1 VNALIVTHHPEE
13 GPGLLEAILQER
25 GWEVTEVG
33 LWNGNSLPDPTRF
46 HLLVLMGGPMN
57 VNEEDLHPFLAKEK
71 HFVRQWI
78 NKGNPIV
85 GICLGAQLIA
95 HCLGG
100 KVYKGNREEIG
111 WHEVVLTEEGRRDPF
126 LQSFPV
132 LFPVFQWHAETFDLP
147 EKAVLLAAGQDY
159 PHQAFRYR
167 DTTYAFQFH
176 FELTERMIQQW
187 LAESEVDEEKKRS
200 ITSSLLLHLPA
211 IHQAC
216 RNFMQPFLDSAE
228 RLTGTRKERFYA
240 HAKRNNKPA
249 VG

>member
-1 VNALIVTHHPEE
+1 MKALIVTHHPEE
-13 GPGLLEAILQER
+13 GPGLLEAILRER
-25 GWEVTEVG
+25 GWEMDEVG
-33 LWNGNSLPDPTRF
+33 LWNGNSLPDPTPF
-46 HLLVLMGGPMN
+46 HLLVLMGGPMS

-100 KVYKGNREEIG
+100 KVYKGSREEIG
-111 WHEVVLTEEGRRDPF
+111 WYKVMLTDEGRRDSC
-126 LQSFPV
+126 LRSFPV
-132 LFPVFQWHAETFDLP
+132 PFPVFQWHAETFDLP
-147 EKAVLLAAGQDY
+147 KKAVLLATAQDY

-167 DTTYAFQFH
+167 DTIYAFQFH

-187 LAESEVDEEKKRS
+187 LAESEVDKEKQRS
-200 ITSSLLLHLPA
+200 ITSSLRLHLPV
-211 IHQAC
+211 IHQLC
-216 RNFMQPFLDSAE
+216 RNFMQSLLDSIEHLTDTRGE
-228 RLTGTRKERFYA
+228 RSYA
-240 HAKRNNKPA
+240 NTKRNNKPA